1 MSLEEY
7 LDRRSKGDHFLDA
20 ILKSPYIPVI
30 GDPRELVRVAQKR
43 LARDYAA
50 RIGNS
55 AAAKR
60 LGFLMESF
68 GLGDAEAL
76 RASAKPAAG
85 YPRLDPTL
93 PARGKYNRRWGLLIN
108 VKVGE

>member
-7 LDRRSKGDHFLDA
+7 LDRRSKGDHFLDG